1 MELIEA
7 TPHPIVPLRH
17 FAEEAAHRD
26 GQATEALF
34 LTFNADLPFL
44 ESRLLDLCRQAGARV
59 SVIADA
65 SVWSPDVRSITRA
78 GVRYHVGLIAA
89 RTAFHPKIS
98 VIAGPERAVAVV
110 GSGNLGIA
118 GWQSNAE
125 IATVISATHDIAPAA
140 MNDLRAALETLA
152 ARPELDPL
160 SAAATRRVSEQLAEL
175 LQHADL
181 IDTGHR
187 LYASWDAPLV
197 DRLPSQPV
205 EELLLSAAFHDMDSA
220 AVANLLNRLR
230 PRVVRV
236 AIQPGRTVVDPA
248 ALDRVLAGYASTSGA
263 DCAVVIDNEPR
274 YRHGKLIEWTV
285 DGARSSLTGSPNLS
299 RVALLAGA
307 PRGNFE
313 VAVVGPTP
321 ETLFPPGA
329 ISPAPAGLPARSGF
343 GPGDEGGRLGPTIV
357 SAVLIRE
364 GLQLQ
369 VARSTVD
376 AVVEVSGFASPDNWH
391 TLASAPA
398 ASATLELHG
407 EFSGGDRVRL
417 AWQDP
422 SGARRLSAPVFVVDL
437 ATVLARPVDRA
448 HAPKVKHAMP
458 TDLWGDD
465 LSFLESVLDELDGLA
480 QQLAGAAPPSSGPAR
495 RSPVPADDTR
505 EREADAWLWLR
516 DETVE
521 TLGAGI
527 GPYGLGLPPLT
538 KAGTAALPDWTDESD
553 LDEAT
558 DLTPEEDQ
566 DDTDASSEREGADE
580 PIESTDDHSESAPRI
595 RRGRQRWC
603 SRAADIAPKLD
614 VQYRLLVLRITLRL
628 WHLGNWDED
637 DATPLRLIARM
648 TSCLTAPNPPG
659 RPDPPAELT
668 IRVASLATVTLA
680 LLQPDDG
687 KGDEEKR
694 DIYRA
699 LRDSLAPLIPTAS
712 EEQLE
717 AYFEGLVDP
726 ADLEDVLY
734 VAHTLIDDAK
744 TGDHL
749 GELERRLLLE
759 ETTSSLTRPSINQFH
774 LVADIPKARVERL
787 ALELI
792 GEVEEHSGIAVWVSN
807 LDGEWALAAW
817 NSPDLIRVTRYPN
830 GRLRWKY
837 HRLRTLTTPS
847 SIAGEEFR
855 GLKLELGRPRS
866 EAEAV
871 EILQAMG
878 ISDPKPA
885 APTQINRAGHA
896 SP

>member
-1 MELIEA
+1 VELIEA
-7 TPHPIVPLRH
+7 TPHPIVPLRY

-59 SVIADA
+59 SVVADA

-110 GSGNLGIA
+110 GSGNLGMA

-125 IATVISATHDIAPAA
+125 IATVISATHEVAPAA

-160 SAAATRRVSEQLAEL
+160 SAAATRRMSDQLAEL
-175 LQHADL
+175 LQHADV

-205 EELLLSAAFHDMDSA
+205 EELLLSAAFHDMASA

-248 ALDRVLAGYASTSGA
+248 ALDRVLAEYASASGA
-263 DCAVVIDNEPR
+263 DCAVVIDDEPR
-274 YRHGKLIEWTV
+274 YRHGKLIEWTT

-321 ETLFPPGA
+321 ETLFPPGDIA
-329 ISPAPAGLPARSGF
+329 PAPAELPARSGF
-343 GPGDEGGRLGPTIV
+343 GAGEEGGRLGPTIV
-357 SAVLIRE
+357 SAVLIRD
-364 GLQLQ
+364 GLRLQ

-376 AVVEVSGFASPDNWH
+376 AVIEVSGFARPDSWLA
-391 TLASAPA
+391 LASAPA

-417 AWQDP
+417 AWRDP
-422 SGARRLSAPVFVVDL
+422 SGARCLSAPVFVMDL
-437 ATVLARPVDRA
+437 TTVLARPVDRA
-448 HAPKVKHAMP
+448 HAPKVKHAVP

-465 LSFLESVLDELDGLA
+465 LSFLESVLDELNGLA
-480 QQLAGAAPPSSGPAR
+480 EQLAGAAPPPRGPAR
-495 RSPVPADDTR
+495 RNQVSMDDTP

-516 DETVE
+516 EEAVE

-538 KAGTAALPDWTDESD
+538 TARTTALPDWTDESD
-553 LDEAT
+553 LDEVA
-558 DLTPEEDQ
+558 DLSPEKDQ
-566 DDTDASSEREGADE
+566 DDTDASNEREGADE
-580 PIESTDDHSESAPRI
+580 PPESTDDHSESPPRI

-603 SRAADIAPKLD
+603 SRAADTAPKLD

-637 DATPLRLIARM
+637 DASPLRLIARM
-648 TSCLTAPNPPG
+648 ASCLTAPNPPG
-659 RPDPPAELT
+659 RPEPPAELT
-668 IRVASLATVTLA
+668 TSVASLATVTLA

-687 KGDEEKR
+687 RRYEEKR
-694 DIYRA
+694 DIYRG
-699 LRDSLAPLIPTAS
+699 LRDSLAPLIPAAS

-734 VAHTLIDDAK
+734 VAHTLMADVSS
-744 TGDHL
+744 GDRL
-749 GELERRLLLE
+749 GALERQLWLD
-759 ETTSSLTRPSINQFH
+759 ETTRSISRPSINELH
-774 LVADIPKARVERL
+774 LVADIPRTSVERR
-787 ALELI
+787 ALVLL
-792 GEVEEHSGIAVWVSN
+792 GQVEEHNGVGIWVSN
-807 LDGEWALAAW
+807 LDNEWALAAW
-817 NSPDLIRVTRYPN
+817 NAPDLIRVTTYPN
-830 GRLRWKY
+830 GRRRWKY
-837 HRLRTLTTPS
+837 HRLRALTTPS

-855 GLKLELGRPRS
+855 GQKLELGRPRS
-866 EAEAV
+866 EAEAAV
-871 EILQAMG
+871 VLDSMG
-878 ISDPKPA
+878 IAVP
-885 APTQINRAGHA
+885 A
-896 SP
+896 SPTTH

>member
-1 MELIEA
+1 MIEA

-59 SVIADA
+59 SVVADA
-65 SVWSPDVRSITRA
+65 NVWSPDVRSITLA

-110 GSGNLGIA
+110 GSGNLGMA

-125 IATVISATHDIAPAA
+125 IATVISATHDVAPAA

-160 SAAATRRVSEQLAEL
+160 SAAATRRVSDQLAEL
-175 LQHADL
+175 LQHADV

-187 LYASWDAPLV
+187 LYVSWDGPLV

-205 EELLLSAAFHDMDSA
+205 DELLLSAAFHDMDSA
-220 AVANLLNRLR
+220 AVAHLLNRLR

-236 AIQPGRTVVDPA
+236 AIQPGRTVVDPT
-248 ALDRVLAGYASTSGA
+248 ALDRVLAGYASASGA
-263 DCAVVIDNEPR
+263 DCAVVMDNEPR

-299 RVALLAGA
+299 RVALLAAA

-313 VAVVGPTP
+313 VAVVGPTS
-321 ETLFPPGA
+321 ETLFPPGD
-329 ISPAPAGLPARSGF
+329 ISSAPAELPVRAGF
-343 GPGDEGGRLGPTIV
+343 GPGEERGRLGPTIV
-357 SAVLIRE
+357 SAVLIRD
-364 GLQLQ
+364 GLRLQ

-376 AVVEVSGFASPDNWH
+376 AVVEVSRFASPDSWH

-407 EFSGGDRVRL
+407 EFRGGDRVRL
-417 AWQDP
+417 GWQDP
-422 SGARRLSAPVFVVDL
+422 SGAQFLSAPAFVMDL
-437 ATVLARPVDRA
+437 ATVLARTVDRA

-465 LSFLESVLDELDGLA
+465 LSFLESVLDELNGLA
-480 QQLAGAAPPSSGPAR
+480 EQLAGAAPPSSGTAR
-495 RSPVPADDTR
+495 RSPVPADDTTGR
-505 EREADAWLWLR
+505 KADAWLWIR
-516 DETVE
+516 DEAVE

-538 KAGTAALPDWTDESD
+538 TPGTAALPDWTDESD
-553 LDEAT
+553 LSETT
-558 DLTPEEDQ
+558 DLSPEEDQ
-566 DDTDASSEREGADE
+566 GETDASSEREGADE
-580 PIESTDDHSESAPRI
+580 PTKSADDHSESPPRI
-595 RRGRQRWC
+595 RKARQRWC
-603 SRAADIAPKLD
+603 SRAANIAPKLD

-628 WHLGNWDED
+628 WHLGNWDEG
-637 DATPLRLIARM
+637 DASPLRLIARM
-648 TSCLTAPNPPG
+648 TSCLTDPNPPG
-659 RPDPPAELT
+659 RLDPPAELT
-668 IRVASLATVTLA
+668 VRVASLATVALA
-680 LLQPDDG
+680 LLHPDDG
-687 KGDEEKR
+687 RGDEEKR
-694 DIYRA
+694 DIYRS
-699 LRDSLAPLIPTAS
+699 LRDSVATLVPAAS

-717 AYFEGLVDP
+717 TYSKGIVDP
-726 ADLEDVLY
+726 ADLDDVLY
-734 VAHTLIDDAK
+734 VAHTLRDDASS
-744 TGDHL
+744 GDRL
-749 GELERRLLLE
+749 GELERQLWLE
-759 ETTSSLTRPSINQFH
+759 DSTKSISRPSLNELH
-774 LVADIPKARVERL
+774 LVADIPKASIERR
-787 ALELI
+787 ALVLL
-792 GEVEEHSGIAVWVSN
+792 GKVEEHNGIGIRVSN
-807 LDGEWALAAW
+807 LDNEWALAAW
-817 NSPDLIRVTRYPN
+817 NAPDLIRVTAYPN

-837 HRLRTLTTPS
+837 HRLRPLTTPS

-855 GLKLELGRPRS
+855 GQKVELGQPRP
-866 EAEAV
+866 EADAAV
-871 EILQAMG
+871 VLDSMG
-878 ISDPKPA
+878 IA
-885 APTQINRAGHA
+885 VPT
-896 SP
+896 SSTTD